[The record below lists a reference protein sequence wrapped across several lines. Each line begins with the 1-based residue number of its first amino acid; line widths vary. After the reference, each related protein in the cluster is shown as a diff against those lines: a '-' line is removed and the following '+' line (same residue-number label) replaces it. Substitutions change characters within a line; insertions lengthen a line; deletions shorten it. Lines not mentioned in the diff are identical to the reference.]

1 MSSETLLDQTVALII
16 DGECPSN
23 ELICSKLKEALPIG
37 CHDYCK
43 NIEADIFT
51 YDGSTLVLAYPAPP
65 LRERVGES
73 AIRLHRI

>member
-1 MSSETLLDQTVALII
+1 MSSETLLNQTFALII
-16 DGECPSN
+16 DGDCPSN
-23 ELICSKLKEALPIG
+23 ELICSKLREAMSIG
-37 CHDYCK
+37 CGLCK